1 MDPPPERSIVL
12 GRWSRPSR
20 AYLMCGSA
28 LGVIGVL
35 LLHGYLVGVARAADP
50 GGPRLA
56 IVIAGANI
64 SRGTALRSEDL
75 QVVRMPR
82 AYAPPGAFGSIEQAA
97 GRVALADLSKG
108 EAVTRTRLARVRAGP
123 VASLIP
129 EGLRAF
135 AVPTALPRGVVAPGD
150 LVDVLATYS
159 SGQPHTETVVAGV
172 EVLFVL
178 GGTDGPA
185 LGGADGPSIG
195 GGGGSALDAGLAGTD
210 AGTLIV
216 LVSPD
221 QDERLAYAR
230 AFGDLSVAIQP
241 AGPATPPG
249 G

>member
-1 MDPPPERSIVL
+1 ML

-20 AYLMCGSA
+20 LYLLGGSA
-28 LGVIGVL
+28 LAVIGVL
-35 LLHGYLVGVARAADP
+35 LLHGYLTGIARAADA

-56 IVIAGANI
+56 VVVAAKDIPRGA
-64 SRGTALRSEDL
+64 ALRSEDL
-75 QVVRMPR
+75 KVVRMPR
-82 AYAPPGAFGSIEQAA
+82 AYAPPGAFGTIGQAA

-135 AVPTALPRGVVAPGD
+135 AVPTSLPGGVVAPGD

-159 SGQPHTETVVAGV
+159 SGQPHTETVVTGV

-178 GGTDGPA
+178 DGAGGSVIGGSSGGGT
-185 LGGADGPSIG
+185 
-195 GGGGSALDAGLAGTD
+195 GGSPLDAGVSVSE
-210 AGTLIV
+210 AGTLIL

-221 QDERLAYAR
+221 QEQRLAYAR
-230 AFGDLSVAIQP
+230 AFADLSVAIQP
-241 AGPATPPG
+241 AGAAIPAG
-249 G
+249 A